1 MPEHE
6 TIPTLIRSAL
16 NDARQLVREEIALA
30 RAEIRDEISAARRI
44 AIGFSAAALLGMIGV
59 VILCIALGGAIAD
72 VIDAPPWVGYGIV
85 ALLLGGAAFLIY
97 SRARTRLANV
107 RALPQTRES
116 VRETM
121 GWIRSKSTDR

>member
-30 RAEIRDEISAARRI
+30 RAEIRDEISAARR
-44 AIGFSAAALLGMIGV
+44 
-59 VILCIALGGAIAD
+59 IALGGAIAD